1 MQRSRF
7 RLSLLF
13 SGLVLGGFVLA
24 TSLPGLSAERIT
36 ASYSLFERSVSVNAL
51 ETYARSGEIGRDL
64 APYIRF
70 VAPELRNNIRDAL
83 LARADVDAVA
93 VSQFLY
99 TPQGEALL
107 QRLGQAIQLGSG
119 RSGYLGLRS
128 ALILAAADETEGLT
142 LLNVLRYFPTETV
155 RLDFNQT
162 LRMAQELQGLIQDNN
177 HAVATIENQSLLEAQ
192 DNGQLISPLKNLM
205 ELGEYSW
212 DVTSLELRDRDRALP
227 WGYAFAIDLYLPRA
241 RRSAPIVVISHGL
254 GSNRQSFQYLAEHL
268 ASHGFAVLVPEHSG
282 SSARHMEALLR
293 GRAQEISRPQEFID
307 RPLDVTFAL
316 DSLEK
321 QTITD
326 RQLRDRLNFD
336 QVAVIGQSF
345 GGYTA
350 LSLGGASI
358 NFPELERRCGVT
370 QQSRS
375 WNVSLFLQCR
385 ALELANSTSESQLNF
400 RDARVQGV
408 IALNPIG
415 SALFGQLGYSNIDV
429 PVMMVSGGADTVAP
443 PIAEQIPPFAWLDVP
458 DKYFVL
464 LKQATHF
471 SVIGS
476 SQEENVALPVNIIGP
491 NPDVAQSYVKALSLA
506 FLQTHIV
513 GNDEFAQ
520 YLNAAYAQ
528 EMSRDPISLFL
539 VQDVIDGVPSPDS
552 LANRH
557 L

>member
-13 SGLVLGGFVLA
+13 SGLVFGGFVLSV
-24 TSLPGLSAERIT
+24 SLPSLSAERIT
-36 ASYSLFERSVSVNAL
+36 ASYSLFERSVSVHAL
-51 ETYARSGEIGRDL
+51 ETYARTGEIGRDL

-70 VAPELRNNIRDAL
+70 AAPELRDNIRDAL

-119 RSGYLGLRS
+119 RSGYFGLRS
-128 ALILAAADETEGLT
+128 ALILAAADENEGLT
-142 LLNVLRYFPTETV
+142 LLNVLHHFPTETV

-162 LRMAQELQGLIQDNN
+162 LRMAQELQSLIRDNN
-177 HAVATIENQSLLEAQ
+177 QAVARIENQSRLEAQ
-192 DNGQLISPLKNLM
+192 DNGELITPFENLM

-212 DVTSLELRDRDRALP
+212 DVTSLDLRDRDRTLP
-227 WGYAFAIDLYLPRA
+227 WGYAFATDLYLPRS
-241 RRSAPIVVISHGL
+241 RPSAPIVVISHGL
-254 GSNRQSFQYLAEHL
+254 GSNRESFQYLAEHL
-268 ASHGFAVLVPEHSG
+268 ASHGFAVVVPEHSG

-316 DSLEK
+316 NSLEK
-321 QTITD
+321 QAITD
-326 RQLRDRLNFD
+326 RQLRDRLNFE
-336 QVAVIGQSF
+336 QVGVIGQSF

-350 LSLGGASI
+350 LSLGGATI
-358 NFPELERRCGVT
+358 NFSELERRCGAS
-370 QQSRS
+370 QQRQS

-385 ALELANSTSESQLNF
+385 ALELAESTSENQLNF
-400 RDARVQGV
+400 RDPRVQGV

-415 SALFGQLGYSNIDV
+415 SALFGQVGYSNIDV

-443 PIAEQIPPFAWLDVP
+443 AIAEQIPPFAWLEVP

-476 SQEENVALPVNIIGP
+476 SQEDSVALPLDIIGP
-491 NPDVAQSYVKALSLA
+491 NPDLAQSYVKALSLA
-506 FLQTHIV
+506 FLYTHII
-513 GNDEFAQ
+513 GNDEFAR

-528 EMSRDPISLFL
+528 DMSQDPISVFL
-539 VQDVIDGVPSPDS
+539 VQGLIDGVPAPDS

>member
-13 SGLVLGGFVLA
+13 SGLVLGGFVL
-24 TSLPGLSAERIT
+24 TVSLPGLTADKIT
-36 ASYSLFERSVSVNAL
+36 ASYSLFERSISVNAL
-51 ETYARSGEIGRDL
+51 ETYARTGEIGRDL

-70 VAPELRNNIRDAL
+70 APPELRVNIRDAL

-93 VSQFLY
+93 ISQFLY

-128 ALILAAADETEGLT
+128 ALILAAADEAEGLT

-162 LRMAQELQGLIQDNN
+162 LRMAQELQGLIRDNN
-177 HAVATIENQSLLEAQ
+177 QAVATIENQSLLEAQ
-192 DNGQLISPLKNLM
+192 DNGELISPLKNLS
-205 ELGEYSW
+205 ELGDSSW
-212 DVTSLELRDRDRALP
+212 DVTSLNLRDGDRTPP
-227 WGYAFAIDLYLPRA
+227 WGYSFGIDLYLPRPA
-241 RRSAPIVVISHGL
+241 QSAPIVVISHGL
-254 GSNRQSFQYLAEHL
+254 GSNRESFQYLAEHL
-268 ASHGFAVLVPEHSG
+268 ASHGFAVIVPEHAG

-293 GRAQEISRPQEFID
+293 GRAQEIARPREFID
-307 RPLDVTFAL
+307 RPLDVSFAL
-316 DSLEK
+316 NSLEK
-321 QTITD
+321 QAITD

-336 QVAVIGQSF
+336 RVGVIGQSF

-350 LSLGGASI
+350 LSLGGATI
-358 NFPELERRCGVT
+358 NFPELERRCGIT
-370 QQSRS
+370 QQNRS

-385 ALELANSTSESQLNF
+385 ALELANSISESQLDF

-415 SALFGQLGYSNIDV
+415 SALFGQEGYGKIDV

-443 PIAEQIPPFAWLDVP
+443 PIAEQIPPFAWLEVP
-458 DKYFVL
+458 ERYFVL

-476 SQEENVALPVNIIGP
+476 SAQDSVALPPSIIGP
-491 NPDVAQSYVKALSLA
+491 NPDLAQSYVKALSLA

-513 GNDEFAQ
+513 GDDEFAQ

-539 VQDVIDGVPSPDS
+539 VQGLIDGVPAPDS
-552 LANRH
+552 LANHH